1 MMSDASKKLSELNG
15 PRAATHL
22 LKLCREIDSSWDN
35 QPSRVQQL
43 DALATTLADY
53 EAAEVDLAPQ
63 IFRLRSLINSEM
75 THAAFWTVM
84 VPIERAYHRHHVTDA
99 DFVTANDAEEPA
111 AAPFPLSIVLHTL
124 RSAFNIGSII
134 RLAECVG
141 AQDIHLVGY
150 TANTDHPKVKH
161 AAMGCDERVN
171 IRHHDTLDACLTV
184 LRDEGC
190 KWIAGLETHA
200 DAQTHTNATWQ
211 WPGALVVGNER
222 FGLEPAE
229 LEHMDTMIR
238 VPVYGQKNSLNV
250 VSALS
255 VVAYQA
261 RGAWDD

>member
-1 MMSDASKKLSELNG
+1 MSDASKKLSDLDG

-22 LKLCREIDSSWDN
+22 LKLCRDIDASWDDP
-35 QPSRVQQL
+35 PSRTRQL
-43 DALATTLADY
+43 DTLAKALEDY
-53 EAAEVDLAPQ
+53 DAAGVDLAPQ
-63 IFRLRSLINSEM
+63 IFRLRTLITPDLS
-75 THAAFWTVM
+75 HSQFWTIM

-99 DFVTANDAEEPA
+99 DFVTADDAPEPA
-111 AAPFPLSIVLHTL
+111 ASPFPLSIVLHNL
-124 RSAFNIGSII
+124 RSAFNIGGII

-141 AQDIHLVGY
+141 AHDIHLVGY
-150 TANTDHPKVKH
+150 TAKLDHPKVKH
-161 AAMGCDERVN
+161 AAMGCDQRLQ
-171 IRHHDTLDACLTV
+171 IRHHDRLDTCLAV

-190 KWIAGLETHA
+190 TWIAGLETHA
-200 DAQTHTNATWQ
+200 DAHAHTDTTWQ

-229 LEHMDTMIR
+229 LDQMDAMIR